1 MDTVLR
7 ISINQ
12 PMETDLSPRQPDQA
26 AAWYLVQCKPRQDE
40 RAEDNLARQ
49 GYRCYRPQ
57 HSCERIVR
65 GSRQTIVESLFP
77 GYLFIALAED
87 ANWAPL
93 RSTRGVNRV
102 VGFGGMP
109 LKVDERFIEQL
120 QRRCENTV
128 QPALQLGDSV
138 RITAGDFAELDAIFM
153 AMDGDERAILLL
165 NILSRQQRV
174 SVPLAS
180 VAKAR

>member
-1 MDTVLR
+1 
-7 ISINQ
+7 
-12 PMETDLSPRQPDQA
+12 MESDLPPRQQGQA
-26 AAWYLVQCKPRQDE
+26 AAWYLIQCKPRQDE

-77 GYLFIALAED
+77 GYLFIALADD

-93 RSTRGVNRV
+93 RSTRGVSRV
-102 VGFGGMP
+102 VAFGDMP
-109 LKVDERFIEQL
+109 LKVDGRFIEQL
-120 QRRCENTV
+120 QHRCENTV
-128 QPALQLGDSV
+128 QPALCVGDGV
-138 RITAGDFAELDAIFM
+138 RISAGDFAELDAIFM

-165 NILSRQQRV
+165 NILNRQQRV

-180 VAKAR
+180 VAKIQ

>member
-1 MDTVLR
+1 MESDLPLR
-7 ISINQ
+7 H
-12 PMETDLSPRQPDQA
+12 RGQA

-40 RAEDNLARQ
+40 RAEDNLERQ

-57 HSCERIVR
+57 RSCERIVR
-65 GSRQTIVESLFP
+65 GSRQAIVESLFP

-87 ANWAPL
+87 ANWVPL
-93 RSTRGVNRV
+93 RSTRGVNRL

-120 QRRCENTV
+120 QHRCENQV

-165 NILSRQQRV
+165 NILNRQQRV

-180 VAKAR
+180 VAKAL

>member
-1 MDTVLR
+1 MESDLPLR
-7 ISINQ
+7 H
-12 PMETDLSPRQPDQA
+12 RDQA

-40 RAEDNLARQ
+40 RAEDNLVRQ

-57 HSCERIVR
+57 RSCERIVR
-65 GSRQTIVESLFP
+65 GSRQTVVESLFP

-93 RSTRGVNRV
+93 RSTRGVNRL

-120 QRRCENTV
+120 QHRCENTV
-128 QPALQLGDSV
+128 LPALGLGDNV
-138 RITAGDFAELDAIFM
+138 RITAGEFAELDAIFM
-153 AMDGDERAILLL
+153 TMDGDQRAILLL
-165 NILSRQQRV
+165 NILNRQQRV

-180 VAKAR
+180 VAKVQ